1 MAVAGFLE
9 NVDLAAL
16 GLAVVPVVGQQEE
29 EGGLS
34 PGLSP
39 VALSLIWGV
48 REGGGGGVKVG
59 LRGRV
64 EQQVD
69 AIAGS
74 ENKVLARC

>member
-1 MAVAGFLE
+1 MAIAGFLE
-9 NVDLAAL
+9 NVNLAAL

-39 VALSLIWGV
+39 VALSLISGMQ
-48 REGGGGGVKVG
+48 EGGGGIKVG

-74 ENKVLARC
+74 KNKVLARC

>member
-48 REGGGGGVKVG
+48 REGGGVEVG

>member
-34 PGLSP
+34 PGLSR

-48 REGGGGGVKVG
+48 GEGGGGVEVG